1 VPRSL
6 SLCVIPAF
14 VLVAAAC
21 GANPEP
27 ADDVADA
34 GDKTKAAGTVR
45 FETVSRASV
54 VGPATETFESR
65 STGVIDYA
73 NDRSEHREESSGCR
87 TIVIG
92 DITYSELPAD
102 EGLPAGKRWVQY
114 GGEDDFDSEAFFEQS
129 QQQNAD
135 DDGEMSSSMII
146 FGTPEPEVDD
156 YLNYLR
162 ENSEP
167 ERIGEEDIRGVPT
180 THYRGE
186 LNVRSR
192 IEADLETEGWKSA
205 NIERYLESIEETR
218 RVIDVWVDS
227 EGRARRV
234 VTTEETPGADEGW
247 VTTTE
252 YFDFGLEA
260 EIQAPPAAE
269 VLESEE
275 WDRITQKQM
284 QTELDELRV
293 EAEQGVVPLPGAF
306 APSEESDSDSPPSSC
321 LH

>member
-1 VPRSL
+1 VPRLLGVSL
-6 SLCVIPAF
+6 IAAF
-14 VLVAAAC
+14 ALVAAAC
-21 GANPEP
+21 GANPVP
-27 ADDVADA
+27 SDDVADA
-34 GDKTKAAGTVR
+34 GEKKEVTGTVH

-54 VGPATETFESR
+54 VGPEAETFDSR

-92 DITYSELPAD
+92 DVMYGELSAD
-102 EGLPAGKRWVQY
+102 EGPPAGKRWVEY
-114 GGEDDFDSEAFFEQS
+114 GGEDDFDSEALFEQY
-129 QQQNAD
+129 QQRNAD
-135 DDGEMSSSMII
+135 EEDDISSYRII
-146 FGTPEPEVDD
+146 FGTPEPAVDD
-156 YLNYLR
+156 YLDYLR
-162 ENSEP
+162 EDSEP
-167 ERIGEEDIRGVPT
+167 ERVGEEDVRGVPT

-186 LNVRSR
+186 LNMRSR
-192 IEADLETEGWKSA
+192 IEASLEAEGWTSA
-205 NIERYLESIEETR
+205 NIKRYLESVDETR
-218 RVIDVWVDS
+218 QMMDVWVDS

-234 VTTEETPGADEGW
+234 VTTDATMGTDAGW

-275 WDRITQKQM
+275 WERITEKQM
-284 QTELDELRV
+284 ETEHED
-293 EAEQGVVPLPGAF
+293 
-306 APSEESDSDSPPSSC
+306 SEESSC